1 MLKYLCAHKKSNVMK
16 KVFLSALLV
25 GFVSVLNA
33 QTQKNDWMVGG
44 NFRLNTADNNT
55 QIAFTPNAG
64 LFIIDNLAVGAN
76 FSLSY
81 EKSGNNKYTAFG
93 VGPFARYYFTTES
106 QTIRPIVHGSFN
118 YQSRKT
124 TIANVSS
131 TNNGIN
137 YFLGG
142 GAAAFISP
150 TVSIDALMGYDHT
163 KYSNTDGNGGFAFN
177 IGFQVY
183 INKGIINKLKGK

>member
-1 MLKYLCAHKKSNVMK
+1 MK
-16 KVFLSALLV
+16 KVLLSALLV

-64 LFIIDNLAVGAN
+64 LFVIDNLAVGAN
-76 FSLSY
+76 FTLNY
-81 EKSGNNKYTAFG
+81 QKDGNNKFTAFG

-106 QTIRPIVHGSFN
+106 QKIRPIVHGSFN
-118 YQSRKT
+118 YLSRK
-124 TIANVSS
+124 NKVGSVSS
-131 TNNGIN
+131 TNNGTN

-163 KYSNTDGNGGFAFN
+163 KYTDFDGSGGFAFN

-183 INKGIINKLKGK
+183 INKGIIEKLKGK

>member
-1 MLKYLCAHKKSNVMK
+1 MK
-16 KVFLSALLV
+16 KVLLSALLV

-44 NFRLNTADNNT
+44 NFRLNTADNST
-55 QIAFTPNAG
+55 EISFTPNAG
-64 LFIIDNLAVGAN
+64 LFVVDNLAVGAN
-76 FSLSY
+76 VSFSY
-81 EKSGNNKYTAFG
+81 EKNVNNKYTTFG

-106 QTIRPIVHGSFN
+106 QAVRPIVHGSFN
-118 YQSRKT
+118 YISRKT
-124 TIANVSS
+124 TVNNITS
-131 TNNGIN
+131 TNNGTN

-150 TVSIDALMGYDHT
+150 TVSIDALMGYNHS
-163 KYSNTDGNGGFAFN
+163 KFSNSDGNGGFAFN

-183 INKGIINKLKGK
+183 INKGIIEKLKGK